1 MSALCLR
8 VQRCQTAE
16 SSDPSRLPMYQRIKC
31 DHPRSSVSARAGFL
45 QDKKVAMFC
54 CYSASAVSDLSSD
67 IALAR
72 AEIYRLRT
80 TYAKLVGK
88 QMRLEPTFPA
98 LGDIDLPKAT
108 AMIASLKEKIETI
121 TAELA
126 EQERPMSP
134 EDRATIIALR
144 AEYDALQ
151 PSVVPFVS
159 FDHMNTGSARTHI
172 ANLRQWIGDL
182 KAGATR
188 TSALVLRTPMSPE
201 DRAEIIRL
209 RAEYEAL
216 DPYPCVRPYG
226 PIGDMDL
233 HSAISHIATLRL
245 WISARK
251 TMKERMDMTRGGHG
265 GSMSSWVGSDGHTLP
280 GFPGPPREYT
290 DAKLAMT
297 RPVL

>member
-1 MSALCLR
+1 
-8 VQRCQTAE
+8 
-16 SSDPSRLPMYQRIKC
+16 
-31 DHPRSSVSARAGFL
+31 
-45 QDKKVAMFC
+45 
-54 CYSASAVSDLSSD
+54 
-67 IALAR
+67 
-72 AEIYRLRT
+72 
-80 TYAKLVGK
+80 
-88 QMRLEPTFPA
+88 
-98 LGDIDLPKAT
+98 
-108 AMIASLKEKIETI
+108 
-121 TAELA
+121 
-126 EQERPMSP
+126 MSP

-151 PSVVPFVS
+151 PSVAPFVS
-159 FDHMNTGSARTHI
+159 FDHMSQRAAQAHI
-172 ANLRQWIGDL
+172 ASLRQWISDL
-182 KAGATR
+182 KAGETR
-188 TSALVLRTPMSPE
+188 TAAAGAASALVLRTPMSPE

-251 TMKERMDMTRGGHG
+251 TMKERMDMRHVMDMTRG
-265 GSMSSWVGSDGHTLP
+265 GSMSDWVGSDGHTLP

-290 DAKLAMT
+290 EAKLAMT

>member
-1 MSALCLR
+1 M
-8 VQRCQTAE
+8 
-16 SSDPSRLPMYQRIKC
+16 
-31 DHPRSSVSARAGFL
+31 
-45 QDKKVAMFC
+45 
-54 CYSASAVSDLSSD
+54 SSD
-67 IALAR
+67 IALAKS
-72 AEIYRLRT
+72 EIYRLRT
-80 TYAKLVGK
+80 TYAKLVGKTDVRQSTCRHDCK

-108 AMIASLKEKIETI
+108 AMITSLKEKIETI

-126 EQERPMSP
+126 EQERPMSL

-151 PSVVPFVS
+151 TDPCVVPFCPV
-159 FDHMNTGSARTHI
+159 DHMNTGSARAHI

-182 KAGATR
+182 KARKGATR
-188 TSALVLRTPMSPE
+188 TPASVLVLRTPMSPE

-216 DPYPCVRPYG
+216 DPYPCVSPFG
-226 PIGDMDL
+226 PIDDMDL
-233 HSAISHIATLRL
+233 HSAISHIGTLRI

-251 TMKERMDMTRGGHG
+251 SLKEDMEMRRVREASMDMTRGGHG
-265 GSMSSWVGSDGHTLP
+265 GSMSDWVGSDGHTLP
-280 GFPGPPREYT
+280 GFPGPPRVVPTGTT